1 MTSKEF
7 TNKST
12 RAIVTVLGTDKVGI
26 IAGVTEVLASCKV
39 NILDIRQTIM
49 QEFFTMIMIV
59 DFVTSK
65 LDFATVAKKL
75 DEKGQE
81 MGLQIKIQ
89 HEDVFRFMHRI

>member
-1 MTSKEF
+1 MDMTSKE
-7 TNKST
+7 KST

-26 IAGVTEVLASCKV
+26 IAGVTDVLASCRV

-59 DFVTSK
+59 DFRTSD
-65 LDFATVAKKL
+65 LDFATVKKKL
-75 DEKGQE
+75 DEKGEE
-81 MGLQIKIQ
+81 MGLQIKVQ